1 MNLFLLN
8 QAKAL
13 WASVQDQQTAY
24 NVCGLLSQIDPDAAC
39 YGDASKFMQEVKSQV
54 RSDIDLEMRDKYHD
68 QIQLEKDRISAA
80 RAVGVAFGNGQKP
93 TTTNVMWLK

>member
-1 MNLFLLN
+1 MERLRKVDALVIDKTGTLTIPN
-8 QAKAL
+8 QNVDFTKA
-13 WASVQDQQTAY
+13 D
-24 NVCGLLSQIDPDAAC
+24 
-39 YGDASKFMQEVKSQV
+39 
-54 RSDIDLEMRDKYHD
+54 DIDLEMRDKYHD